1 MSTKPFG
8 QLIDAWAQPALTN
21 LLQHV
26 PEGERLLRAS
36 RSPLLE
42 RTMDPDQTVAEMD
55 HAGIRTLMLSAW
67 CRPGKWV
74 YTNDEIAVFVKRHPD
89 RFVGVAAVDLLRP
102 VQAVQELDRATRPRP
117 LRLAGP
123 RPRPSRR
130 GP

>member
-42 RTMDPDQTVAEMD
+42 RTMDPDQTTPPPTSR
-55 HAGIRTLMLSAW
+55 RT
-67 CRPGKWV
+67 
-74 YTNDEIAVFVKRHPD
+74 T
-89 RFVGVAAVDLLRP
+89 
-102 VQAVQELDRATRPRP
+102 
-117 LRLAGP
+117 
-123 RPRPSRR
+123 PSRCS
-130 GP
+130 GS